1 MRRRFLSSM
10 LLAAVLTVAATVPA
24 AATDRDMGRNGGVQL
39 ALGDSVAFGYSPLL
53 DHRVASN
60 FVGYP
65 EVAAQRLGLLDVN
78 GSCPGEAT
86 GGFLSLIGTDNGCRL
101 YRLLYPLH
109 VHYTGTQMDFAIDY
123 LRSDPNVRLVTI
135 DLGANDV
142 FFLQN
147 VCSHTADPAGCVA
160 TGLPVVLA
168 TIGANL
174 RTIFSRIRDIG
185 HYRGRL
191 VTLSYSP

>member
-10 LLAAVLTVAATVPA
+10 LLAAVLTLSAAVPA
-24 AATDRDMGRNGGVQL
+24 AATDRDVSPHGGGVQL

-65 EVAAQRLGLLDVN
+65 ETAAGRLGLIDVN
-78 GSCPGEAT
+78 ESCPGEAT
-86 GGFLSLIGTDNGCRL
+86 GGFLSLIGTDNGCRP

-109 VHYTGTQMDFAIDY
+109 VHYAGTQMDFAIDY
-123 LRSDPNVRLVTI
+123 LRSHQNVRLVTI

-142 FFLQN
+142 FFLRN
-147 VCSHTADPAGCVA
+147 VCSHATDPAGCA
-160 TGLPVVLA
+160 ADRRKLGDWSHHTW
-168 TIGANL
+168 
-174 RTIFSRIRDIG
+174 SDIR
-185 HYRGRL
+185 RPP
-191 VTLSYSP
+191 T